1 MFGSFGIPLAKRSS
15 SNIASEG
22 SPVAS
27 VSEIRG
33 VHPGCVVWSERF
45 GLREHKG
52 RWTQTMYT
60 SSDNNVAA
68 KRLLDF
74 DSDEPVPTDVAL
86 DQIGLLVKRR
96 DRHKNA
102 LNAIERSYGIEWKDA
117 DKIRVT
123 IDATTRDRISKIR

>member
-1 MFGSFGIPLAKRSS
+1 
-15 SNIASEG
+15 
-22 SPVAS
+22 
-27 VSEIRG
+27 
-33 VHPGCVVWSERF
+33 
-45 GLREHKG
+45 
-52 RWTQTMYT
+52 MYT